1 MNRGFKRLLAL
12 LLVLLA
18 LLPCAALAQE
28 YRMPVAD
35 DELDAVEGLD
45 ENVINILLI
54 GTDTRLDEEPAGRA
68 DTIMVCSLNK
78 TNGVVRITSLQR
90 DSWVEIGDNGHK
102 NKLNAAHSFGGPNLL
117 MQTINRE
124 FGLNIEKY
132 VAVNFYGICDIV
144 DALGGVRVQ
153 LEDDEAGAINHTVEP
168 KYGKVRPEWI
178 VDDATEAVLCGSQA
192 LAYARIR
199 KLDSDFGRTA
209 RQRKL
214 LYAMAQRLT
223 ECSIPE
229 LIKTAT
235 TCFGYVKTNICLM
248 DAIELATAILKVGV
262 RDIGMQ
268 AVPSEEEVRY
278 DRSDGVSKLIYDKEA
293 MVRKVHTFIYPQ
305 Q

>member
-1 MNRGFKRLLAL
+1 MNNAIKRLLAL
-12 LLVLLA
+12 LLVLA
-18 LLPCAALAQE
+18 LLPCAALSEE

-35 DELDAVEGLD
+35 DALDAAEGLD
-45 ENVINILLI
+45 PNVINILLI
-54 GTDTRLDEEPAGRA
+54 GTDTRLDEDPAGRA
-68 DTIMVCSLNK
+68 DTMMVCSLNK

-90 DSWVEIGDNGHK
+90 DSWVTIGDNGHQ
-102 NKLNAAHSFGGPNLL
+102 NKLNAAHTFGGPNLL

-124 FGLNIEKY
+124 FGLNITKY

-144 DALGGVRVQ
+144 DALGGVTVQ
-153 LEDDEAGAINHTVEP
+153 LEDDEAGTINHTVEA

-178 VDDATEAVLCGSQA
+178 PDDATEATLCGSQA

-235 TCFGYVKTNICLM
+235 TCFSFVKTNIGLM

-268 AVPSEEEVRY
+268 AAPAEDEIRY
-278 DRSDGVSKLIYDKEA
+278 DRSDGVSKLIYDKEQITQ
-293 MVRKVHTFIYPQ
+293 KIHNFIYH
-305 Q
+305 